1 MRLCVGVLLAGSA
14 LWGLARTD
22 AQDLTLDWSSIDGGG
37 GVSLGAAYTL
47 SGTIGQPEAG
57 RMAGGAFVLEG
68 GFWAIVAGEPKP
80 EAPLLSVTRQAETIV
95 MSWPVSAE
103 GFVLEETA
111 TLLVPAP
118 AWIPVTLPIRT
129 TPTEVS
135 VTVALPV
142 GTRFYR
148 LVRP

>member
-1 MRLCVGVLLAGSA
+1 MKVNVLRLIVGLLGMHSIA
-14 LWGLARTD
+14 
-22 AQDLTLDWSSIDGGG
+22 AQEYEIPVSVISGGA
-37 GVSLGAAYTL
+37 GVS
-47 SGTIGQPEAG
+47 SGGIYSLRGTVGQPDAG
-57 RMAGGAFVLEG
+57 RMSGGAFALEG
-68 GFWAIVAGEPKP
+68 GFWAVVAGARVP
-80 EAPLLSVTRQAETIV
+80 EAPLLSITRQAETIV

-111 TLLVPAP
+111 ALLVPAP
-118 AWIPVTLPIRT
+118 AWIPVTLPVRT
-129 TPTEVS
+129 NATEVS